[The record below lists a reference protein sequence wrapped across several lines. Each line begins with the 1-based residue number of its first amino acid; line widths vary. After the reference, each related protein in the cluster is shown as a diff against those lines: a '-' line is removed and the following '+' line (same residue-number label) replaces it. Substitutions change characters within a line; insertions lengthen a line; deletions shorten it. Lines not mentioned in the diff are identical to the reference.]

1 MINTSGAPLEIE
13 RKFLLKHFNR
23 SIFTG
28 TGIEF
33 SESHIEQLYLIPPP
47 NEPGTVLRVRKR
59 TQDNADIY
67 WRTSK
72 KRIGSGVN
80 EEVESEITASEY
92 ESSKQNREP
101 CTAPIVKKRLC
112 FTYEN
117 QFFELDVFEGHH
129 QGLCVLEIELSSRDQ
144 EVTLPPF
151 LAIDREVTD
160 EKGFSNRNLAQIT
173 T

>member
-1 MINTSGAPLEIE
+1 MVSTSATPLEIE
-13 RKFLLKHFNR
+13 RKFLLKGFNR

-28 TGIEF
+28 AGIEF
-33 SESHIEQLYLIPPP
+33 LESHIEQLYLIPPA

-59 TQDNADIY
+59 TQDDVATY

-72 KRIGSGVN
+72 KCIGSGTN
-80 EEVESEITASEY
+80 EEIENEITASEY

-101 CTAPIVKKRLC
+101 STAPIVKKRLC
-112 FTYEN
+112 FTYEG
-117 QFFELDVFEGHH
+117 QFFELDIFEGYH

-144 EVTLPPF
+144 EVTLPTF
-151 LAIDREVTD
+151 LEIDREVTD

-173 T
+173 A